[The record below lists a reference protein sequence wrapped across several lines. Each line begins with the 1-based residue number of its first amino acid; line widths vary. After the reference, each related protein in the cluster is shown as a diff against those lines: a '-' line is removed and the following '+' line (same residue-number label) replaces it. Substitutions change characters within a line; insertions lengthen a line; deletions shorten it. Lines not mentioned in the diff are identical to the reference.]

1 MRTAAIALAL
11 LLLAVACGGDD
22 YEPRTPITGAR
33 AVKPPPPRDLSD
45 QEGQDMLTFR
55 CTKCHTTTPIKKSR
69 KMLAEW
75 EDQLRICI
83 DQGAR
88 VAPVERGSLAQFLF
102 KNYGK

>member
-11 LLLAVACGGDD
+11 LLCATACGGDD
-22 YEPRTPITGAR
+22 YETTRPVVGAK
-33 AVKPPPPRDLSD
+33 AAPPPPPRALTDP
-45 QEGQDMLTFR
+45 EGQDMLTFR

-69 KMLAEW
+69 KTLEGW
-75 EDQLRICI
+75 EDQIKICI

-88 VAPVERGSLAQFLF
+88 VAPVERRSLALFLF